1 VAIILCS
8 VVVSFPLDEDP
19 NVALVAWTTTPWTLP
34 SNLALCVNPA
44 LKYIKVKGKFL
55 NLLDDIF
62 NNLLP
67 SEKATGKIYI
77 LMEAR
82 VESLFKTPDLYEVL
96 GSMLGKELKGK
107 TYKPIFDY
115 FANV

>member
-1 VAIILCS
+1 M
-8 VVVSFPLDEDP
+8 SFPLDEDP

-34 SNLALCVNPA
+34 SNLALCVNPE
-44 LKYIKVKGKFL
+44 LKYIKVKGKCFI
-55 NLLDDIF
+55 LLAGYF
-62 NNLLP
+62 FTWLSLSS

-82 VESLFKTPDLYEVL
+82 VESLFKSPELYEVL

-107 TYKPIFDY
+107 KYKPIFDY
-115 FANV
+115 FTNVNFKIN